1 MEHIR
6 ECYQPG
12 TVNGK
17 PRRGYWG
24 ATLHRYI
31 FNEIWP
37 TFLVSLFV
45 AVFIILAT
53 RMLSIIEL
61 VVNRGANAG
70 QMGMMILYLTPDIVV
85 FALPAATLM
94 AVLVAFLRLSAD
106 SEIIAMKASGISLYQ
121 MLPPVVL
128 VSVGALLLALV
139 MNGFAVPWGNRSFKD
154 LVFQIARSRADLGI
168 KERVFSE
175 PFDNVMFYVNDISA
189 HDHLM
194 KDLFVVDSRDKT
206 ATNTIVASQG
216 RILVDPDNRSITL
229 QFRKGTIFVVEKDLA
244 SARTIRFDTYDLH
257 IGLQDIMAALQSR
270 RKHASEMQV
279 GELIQQIEAGT
290 ENDNILNRL
299 KIKLYEKL
307 SVPLAVFI
315 MGLIGAP
322 LGARIRARGR
332 SAGVGISLVIFVAYY
347 VGFTAVERICE
358 TGALA
363 PEIGIWLPDI
373 FLLLSCV
380 YLLRR
385 VSRER
390 SINIFKRK
398 AEA

>member
-1 MEHIR
+1 M
-6 ECYQPG
+6 
-12 TVNGK
+12 
-17 PRRGYWG
+17 G
-24 ATLHRYI
+24 ATLYKYI

-37 TFLVSLFV
+37 TFVVSLFV

-61 VVNRGANAG
+61 VVNRGAHAA
-70 QMGMMILYLTPDIVV
+70 QMGMMLLYLVPDIVV

-106 SEIIAMKASGISLYQ
+106 SEIIAMKACGISLYQ
-121 MLPPVVL
+121 MLPPVIVL
-128 VSVGALLLALV
+128 SLGAFVLALFL
-139 MNGFAVPWGNRSFKD
+139 NGFAVPWGNRSFKD
-154 LVFQIARSRADLGI
+154 LVFEIARSRADLGI

-175 PFDNVMFYVNDISA
+175 PFDNVMFYVNHISA
-189 HDHLM
+189 HDHVM
-194 KDLFVVDSRDKT
+194 RDLFVVDRRDK
-206 ATNTIVASQG
+206 ASTNTIVAKEG
-216 RILVDPDNRSITL
+216 KILVDPDKRSITL
-229 QFRKGTIFVVEKDLA
+229 RFKKGTIFIVDKSLE

-270 RKHASEMQV
+270 RKHASEMRI
-279 GELIQQIEAGT
+279 GELLKGIET
-290 ENDNILNRL
+290 VSPKTKFYHKM

-307 SVPLAVFI
+307 SIPLAVFL

-322 LGARIRARGR
+322 LGARLRARGR
-332 SAGVGISLVIFVAYY
+332 STGVGISLAVFLAYY
-347 VGFTAVERICE
+347 VSFTGVERVCE

-390 SINIFKRK
+390 SINIFKHT

>member
-1 MEHIR
+1 M
-6 ECYQPG
+6 G
-12 TVNGK
+12 VVAVGL
-17 PRRGYWG
+17 
-24 ATLHRYI
+24 TLYKYI
-31 FNEIWP
+31 FDEIWP

-61 VVNRGANAG
+61 VVNRGAHAV
-70 QMGMMILYLTPDIVV
+70 QMGLMLLYLVPDIVV

-128 VSVGALLLALV
+128 LSLVGFVLALLLNA
-139 MNGFAVPWGNRSFKD
+139 FAVPWGNRSFKD
-154 LVFQIARSRADLGI
+154 MVFQIARSRADLGI

-175 PFDNVMFYVNDISA
+175 PFDNVMFYVNHLSA
-189 HDHLM
+189 HDHVM
-194 KDLFVVDSRDKT
+194 KDVFVVDRRDKT
-206 ATNTIVASQG
+206 ATNTIVAG
-216 RILVDPDNRSITL
+216 RGEILADPNKRSITL
-229 QFRKGTIFVVEKDLA
+229 RFRKGTIFVVEKTLA
-244 SARTIRFDTYDLH
+244 SARTIRFETYDLH

-270 RKHASEMQV
+270 RKHASEMKV
-279 GELIQQIEAGT
+279 GELLKGIGSAEPT
-290 ENDNILNRL
+290 TRL
-299 KIKLYEKL
+299 YNKMKIKLYEKL
-307 SVPLAVFI
+307 SIPLAVFL

-332 SAGVGISLVIFVAYY
+332 SAGVGISLAIFVAYY
-347 VGFTAVERICE
+347 VSFTGVERICE

-373 FLLLSCV
+373 FLLLSCI

-390 SINIFKRK
+390 SINIFKRT

>member
-1 MEHIR
+1 MGI
-6 ECYQPG
+6 
-12 TVNGK
+12 
-17 PRRGYWG
+17 
-24 ATLHRYI
+24 TLHKYI

-45 AVFIILAT
+45 AVFIVLAT
-53 RMLSIIEL
+53 RMLSLIEL
-61 VVNRGANAG
+61 VLNRGAHPG
-70 QMGMMILYLTPDIVV
+70 QMGMMVLYLVPDIVV

-128 VSVGALLLALV
+128 LSLGAFVIALFI
-139 MNGFAVPWGNRSFKD
+139 NGFAVPWGDRSFKD
-154 LVFQIARSRADLGI
+154 LLFQIARSRADLGI

-175 PFDNVMFYVNDISA
+175 PFDNVMFYVNQVSG
-189 HDHLM
+189 HDHVM
-194 KDLFVVDSRDKT
+194 KNVFVVDRRDKT
-206 ATNTIVASQG
+206 ETSTIVAKEG
-216 RILVDPDNRSITL
+216 KILANPDKRSITL
-229 QFRKGTIFVVEKDLA
+229 EFKDGTIFVVDKNLV

-270 RKHASEMQV
+270 RKHASEMRIS
-279 GELIQQIEAGT
+279 ELLEGIEKGGPKT
-290 ENDNILNRL
+290 RLYNRM

-307 SVPLAVFI
+307 SVPVAVFI
-315 MGLIGAP
+315 MGLIGVP
-322 LGARIRARGR
+322 LGARLKMRGR
-332 SAGVGISLVIFVAYY
+332 STGVGISLAVFLAYY
-347 VGFTAVERICE
+347 VSFTGVERICE

-363 PEIGIWLPDI
+363 PEIGIWLPDA
-373 FLLLSCV
+373 FLLLACA

-390 SINIFKRK
+390 PINFFRRK
-398 AEA
+398 GDA

>member
-1 MEHIR
+1 M
-6 ECYQPG
+6 G
-12 TVNGK
+12 L
-17 PRRGYWG
+17 
-24 ATLHRYI
+24 TLSKYI
-31 FNEIWP
+31 FDEIWP

-61 VVNRGANAG
+61 VVNRGAHAT
-70 QMGMMILYLTPDIVV
+70 QMGMMLFYLVPDIVV

-128 VSVGALLLALV
+128 LSLVAFLLALF

-175 PFDNVMFYVNDISA
+175 PFDNVMFYVNHLSA

-194 KDLFVVDSRDKT
+194 RDVFVADRRDKK
-206 ATNTIVASQG
+206 ATNTIVAREG
-216 RILVDPDNRSITL
+216 KILVDPDKRSITL
-229 QFRKGTIFVVEKDLA
+229 RFRKGTIFIVEKSLA

-270 RKHASEMQV
+270 RKHASEMRIR
-279 GELIQQIEAGT
+279 ELLQGIETAKPAT
-290 ENDNILNRL
+290 RL
-299 KIKLYEKL
+299 YNKMKIKLYEKL
-307 SVPLAVFI
+307 SVPLAVFL
-315 MGLIGAP
+315 MGLIGVP

-332 SAGVGISLVIFVAYY
+332 STGVGISLAIFLAYY
-347 VGFTAVERICE
+347 VSFTGVERVCE

-390 SINIFKRK
+390 SINIFKRA